1 MPLCTVV
8 PVLQQLEQD
17 IDFIMSRAIM
27 MMIVYAGI
35 VDIMQYV
42 LYLSTYTYICLFQCT
57 HTVGVRRVFTLTY
70 RDLKWGSAALLRDL

>member
-1 MPLCTVV
+1 
-8 PVLQQLEQD
+8 
-17 IDFIMSRAIM
+17 M

-70 RDLKWGSAALLRDL
+70 RDLKWGKRLPAAGSLIQVRTERVMIIIS